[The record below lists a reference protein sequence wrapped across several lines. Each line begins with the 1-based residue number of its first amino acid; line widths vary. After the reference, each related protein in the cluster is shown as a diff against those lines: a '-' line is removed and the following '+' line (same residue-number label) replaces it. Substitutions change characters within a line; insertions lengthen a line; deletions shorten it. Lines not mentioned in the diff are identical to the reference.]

1 MRLPA
6 RCQGLTIP
14 FEGALSLE
22 LYTHGERYFCVV
34 SPEIPRDPGGQGP
47 QLSLRAERPDS
58 PPISAFGTQLR
69 KLIKGR
75 PLLRIS
81 KAARALFFEFGG
93 PDELVLIFGSRGNIT
108 IIRAGRTI
116 LGDRSQSLPQ
126 NALQDRAE
134 ISLDSLEFRA
144 EEFDKDAP
152 LFALRSSDLQ
162 RLLVREIKRSEKK
175 LRAIER
181 DADRITEAARLR
193 LEAETL
199 LIHRHA
205 LPARPGGPLSL
216 ESAAGEPIAIE
227 LSPQDSL
234 DHAIDSRF
242 HRAKRL
248 ERGYSIARGR
258 ADDERERLSALVSL
272 RDRIPSMSA
281 EELEREIEARQTQ
294 RSSSK
299 AARQPGARTP
309 YRAFESSDAF
319 TIFVGRSARDN
330 DQLTMKLA
338 RPHDLFFHLRGA
350 PGSHII
356 VRTDKQQVPDQTI
369 IDAATLALH
378 FSTFAKEA
386 SAEIQYTE
394 RRYIRKPRGSADGA
408 VRLLR
413 EKTILIQREP
423 ERIRRLLATER
434 R

>member
-14 FEGALSLE
+14 FEGALALE
-22 LYTHGERYFCVV
+22 LYTQGERYFCVV
-34 SPEIPRDPGGQGP
+34 SPEMPKDPGAQGP
-47 QLSLRAERPDS
+47 QLTLSAERPET
-58 PPISAFGTQLR
+58 PPISPFGTQLR

-93 PDELVLIFGSRGNIT
+93 TDELVLIFGSRGNIT
-108 IIRAGRTI
+108 IIRGGRII
-116 LGDRSQSLPQ
+116 LGDRSQVLS
-126 NALQDRAE
+126 QDREE
-134 ISLDSLEFRA
+134 ISLDSIEIRA
-144 EEFDKDAP
+144 EQFDKNAT
-152 LFALRSSDLQ
+152 LSALRSSELQ
-162 RLLVREIKRSEKK
+162 RLLRREIKRSEKK
-175 LRAIER
+175 LSAIEG
-181 DADRITEAARLR
+181 DAARIAEAARLR

-205 LPARPGGPLSL
+205 LPARPGGPISL
-216 ESAAGEPIAIE
+216 ESAAGEPIAIK

-234 DHAIDSRF
+234 DRAIDSRF

-248 ERGYSIARGR
+248 ERGHSIARGR
-258 ADDERERLSALVSL
+258 ADDERERLSALIEL

-281 EELEREIEARQTQ
+281 EEIEREIEARQTQ

-299 AARQPGARTP
+299 AARQPGARAP

-330 DQLTMKLA
+330 DQLTMKIA

-356 VRTDKQQVPDQTI
+356 VRTDKQQVPEQTI
-369 IDAATLALH
+369 LDAATLALH

-423 ERIRRLLATER
+423 ERLRRLLATER